1 MERLPVSP
9 LVARTIE
16 LAAEKIGLGEVANR
30 IAVPIAILEAWRDGK
45 AAVPRAD
52 FLRLVDVL
60 LELDVGWEDWDGKAA
75 TAAIPGKQPD
85 NHTKTA
91 TASRQLSILIA
102 DDEPDAV
109 MTLAAV
115 LKDEGHEVHT
125 CLSGAACIDAITR
138 YQPDVCIIDIVM
150 PLKTGFS
157 VVRDVYAL
165 KLPNRPVLIALS
177 GVFTRP
183 KDDVV
188 AKSVGFD
195 YLVRKA
201 SDPSE
206 LLRLIDHL
214 AGADAP
220 GAA

>member
-9 LVARTIE
+9 IVSRTIE
-16 LAAEKIGLGEVANR
+16 LAAEKIGLKGVADR
-30 IAVPIAILEAWRDGK
+30 IAVPIGILEAWRDGK

-60 LELDVGWEDWDGKAA
+60 LELDVGWDDWDGKAA
-75 TAAIPGKQPD
+75 IDPGAAMQPD
-85 NHTKTA
+85 NA
-91 TASRQLSILIA
+91 GSPRRQLTILIA

-115 LKDEGHEVHT
+115 LKDEGHVVHT
-125 CLSGAACIDAITR
+125 CMSGEACIDAITHHR
-138 YQPDVCIIDIVM
+138 PDVCIIDIVM

-157 VVRDVYAL
+157 VVRDVYKL
-165 KLPNRPVLIALS
+165 KLPKRPVLIALS

-195 YLVRKA
+195 YLIRKA
-201 SDPSE
+201 SDPTQ
-206 LLRLIDHL
+206 LLRLIHDL
-214 AGADAP
+214 ARAGLP
-220 GAA
+220 GVESG